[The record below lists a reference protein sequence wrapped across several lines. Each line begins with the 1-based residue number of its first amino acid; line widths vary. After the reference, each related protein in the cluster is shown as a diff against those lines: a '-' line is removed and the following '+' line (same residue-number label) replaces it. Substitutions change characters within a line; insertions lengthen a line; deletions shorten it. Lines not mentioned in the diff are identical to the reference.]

1 MVERKNMENLHLKN
15 LIQKPHGLIILKKL
29 NNPDY
34 YYSKYIPEELIKE
47 IDKYIN
53 SLTFTNKEIKKFI
66 SHYLGDLKHDN
77 IKMKLNITK
86 QIITLLA
93 KYKLNELDVDDYF
106 DFENVN
112 KEISKIKSIKR
123 IPTDIITFE
132 YMTYF
137 HMKFVLRIYSDKE
150 KNNKISEICLY
161 KL

>member
-1 MVERKNMENLHLKN
+1 MENLHLKN

-77 IKMKLNITK
+77 IKMK
-86 QIITLLA
+86 
-93 KYKLNELDVDDYF
+93 
-106 DFENVN
+106 
-112 KEISKIKSIKR
+112 
-123 IPTDIITFE
+123 
-132 YMTYF
+132 
-137 HMKFVLRIYSDKE
+137 
-150 KNNKISEICLY
+150 
-161 KL
+161 